1 MDHWPNETTVSGI
14 LLFLVSFILLNKNI
28 LNALDRLKHNK
39 ALKIYENFYKD
50 RKDLYKEFKE
60 DKTGYIY
67 ELAP

>member
-1 MDHWPNETTVSGI
+1 VDHWPNETTVSGI

>member
-1 MDHWPNETTVSGI
+1 VSGI